1 MLVEKIK
8 KAIKNPKFARSL
20 LLAKVKKP
28 FVKKRFSGSVKNRS
42 QSDDGLYLGS
52 IQKFLSSQNSFDNF
66 KQDPFYQMILEH
78 TSRDLGQEYLNIIKQ
93 QTPEFLDESI
103 ELYKQ
108 NDELGNADVYDYDD
122 IGLVSPSTLYY
133 LKIASDLKVLF
144 QNNIGGKIAE
154 IGCGYGGQAL
164 ILDRVFELNKNIL
177 FDIDI
182 VGELTSRYLEHFT
195 LHGSYVT
202 TTLNKVTS
210 QNYDLV
216 ISNYAFSELP
226 ASLQKKYIEKVLAN
240 SSRGYLIMNSGR
252 DGGIKEDRLTLAE
265 LKDLLPE
272 FEIFDE
278 KPLTAPQNYVI
289 VWGHTG
295 SI

>member
-1 MLVEKIK
+1 MLLEKIK

-20 LLAKVKKP
+20 LLAKVKNLLL
-28 FVKKRFSGSVKNRS
+28 KRFSGSVKNRS

-108 NDELGNADVYDYDD
+108 NDELGNVDVYDYDD

-144 QNNIGGKIAE
+144 QIILEAKLQKLVVDMGVEAS
-154 IGCGYGGQAL
+154 L
-164 ILDRVFELNKNIL
+164 IVFELNKNIL

-182 VGELTSRYLEHFT
+182 VGEADFQIFRVLCIAR
-195 LHGSYVT
+195 
-202 TTLNKVTS
+202 
-210 QNYDLV
+210 V
-216 ISNYAFSELP
+216 IRNNHS
-226 ASLQKKYIEKVLAN
+226 K
-240 SSRGYLIMNSGR
+240 
-252 DGGIKEDRLTLAE
+252 
-265 LKDLLPE
+265 
-272 FEIFDE
+272 
-278 KPLTAPQNYVI
+278 
-289 VWGHTG
+289 
-295 SI
+295 